1 MEELDENTSGS
12 SSGDSDEP
20 TTNDD
25 ANPRVAPQE
34 QRSDSETSDTFVDED
49 NLGRDGHR
57 RRTMTSYGRELFFVT
72 LLLLASW
79 AALHETAKKTRPAS
93 PPRRFFA
100 KHSPVNDSYR
110 GQLDPERVHRY
121 DVSLV
126 LYYAPWDA
134 ASMRARDAFEY
145 LAYRYRGQFAFGA
158 INCWWPNGRCRKR
171 HSLSHYP
178 IVVAHVRD
186 FGDIVFPTNVTP
198 TMRTLDGFLQ
208 HVSAPLV
215 RVTSAVDLA
224 VLLRRHTAVVLGTV
238 GDPRG
243 RAYES
248 FYGFALQALTRDP
261 WRDVAFAVAVDGRA
275 AVEIGVEHSVT
286 LFTWNASLGYNE
298 KGADYKTAL
307 DWTFNKARE
316 ARTLHWVSPSGL
328 KSRSLS
334 KLIENQSTLI
344 LYAEHG
350 SPEYFQM
357 HQLSQDYKACDLK
370 GRFSGLS
377 CRTNST
383 VNFVAL
389 DGRHTEFAPPGL
401 LSDGIPTAVIY
412 AAKDEAQY
420 VIRGP
425 VTAPTLKKLVVDF
438 ADRVLDRHLN
448 SVGPDSIVLGGTHGL
463 VAELSSKGFRKLMLD
478 TTRDAVVLFYASWC
492 GFCKAIYH
500 HFFAAARFF
509 RGFKGLI
516 FARVDAF
523 KNDLPWEFT
532 VQQYPTVIFFSRKKA
547 DSVQYSGYIT
557 TTRLVRFVLR
567 HLRHEV
573 ARQLVN
579 TLCDSRICLLRS
591 LRKLQA
597 WRLRCSRLN
606 LPPSRLAETHRREKT
621 LRNLLLT
628 RLRRR
633 GRS

>member
-1 MEELDENTSGS
+1 MEELDENTN

-20 TTNDD
+20 TTTNEAD
-25 ANPRVAPQE
+25 ANPRVATRE
-34 QRSDSETSDTFVDED
+34 QRSDSESSETVVVDED
-49 NLGRDGHR
+49 SGQR
-57 RRTMTSYGRELFFVT
+57 RRTMTSYARELFFLT

-93 PPRRFFA
+93 PPRRFFS

-145 LAYRYRGQFAFGA
+145 LAYRYRSQFAFGA
-158 INCWWPNGRCRKR
+158 VNCWWPNGRCRKR
-171 HSLSHYP
+171 HSPSFYP
-178 IVVAHVRD
+178 VIVAHVRD
-186 FGDIVFPTNVTP
+186 VGDVVFPMNVTP
-198 TMRTLDGFLQ
+198 TARTLEGFLL

-215 RVTSAVDLA
+215 RVTGAVDLA
-224 VLLRRHTAVVLGTV
+224 ALLRRHTAVVLGIM

-261 WRDVAFAVAVDGRA
+261 WRDVAFAVVTDGRA

-286 LFTWNASLGYNE
+286 LFTWNGSLGYSE

-307 DWTFNKARE
+307 DWTYNKARE
-316 ARTLHWVSPSGL
+316 ARTLHWVAPSGL

-334 KLIENQSTLI
+334 KLTENKSTLV
-344 LYAEHG
+344 LYTDHG
-350 SPEYFQM
+350 SPEYVQM
-357 HQLSQDYKACDLK
+357 RQLSQDYQACNLK

-389 DGRHTEFAPPGL
+389 DGRHSEFAPPGL
-401 LSDGIPTAVIY
+401 LSDGVPTAVIY

-438 ADRVLDRHLN
+438 TDRVLDRHLN
-448 SVGPDSIVLGGTHGL
+448 SVGPDSIALSGSDSL

-500 HFFAAARFF
+500 HFFATARFF

-516 FARVDAF
+516 FAR
-523 KNDLPWEFT
+523 
-532 VQQYPTVIFFSRKKA
+532 KA

-579 TLCDSRICLLRS
+579 TLCDSRLCLLRS
-591 LRKLQA
+591 LRKLQV

-621 LRNLLLT
+621 LRNMLLS

>member
-25 ANPRVAPQE
+25 ANPRVAPRE
-34 QRSDSETSDTFVDED
+34 QRSDSETSETLVDED
-49 NLGRDGHR
+49 NLDGHR
-57 RRTMTSYGRELFFVT
+57 RRTMTSYARELFFLT

-93 PPRRFFA
+93 PPRRFFS

-110 GQLDPERVHRY
+110 GQLDPERVHKY

-145 LAYRYRGQFAFGA
+145 LAYRYRDQFAFGA
-158 INCWWPNGRCRKR
+158 VNCWWPNGRCRKR
-171 HSLSHYP
+171 HSPSLYP

-186 FGDIVFPTNVTP
+186 FGDVVFPMNVTP

-208 HVSAPLV
+208 HVSTPLV

-224 VLLRRHTAVVLGTV
+224 ALLRRHTAVVLGIV

-243 RAYES
+243 GAYES

-275 AVEIGVEHSVT
+275 ALEIGVEHAVT
-286 LFTWNASLGYNE
+286 LFTWNASLGYSE
-298 KGADYKTAL
+298 KGTDYKTAL

-334 KLIENQSTLI
+334 KLVENQSTLV

-389 DGRHTEFAPPGL
+389 DGRHSEFAPPGL

-412 AAKDEAQY
+412 ATKDEAQY

-448 SVGPDSIVLGGTHGL
+448 SVGPDSIALGSSDGL

-478 TTRDAVVLFYASWC
+478 ATRDAVVLFYASWC

-500 HFFAAARFF
+500 HFFATARFF

-516 FARVDAF
+516 FARRR
-523 KNDLPWEFT
+523 K
-532 VQQYPTVIFFSRKKA
+532 PTFIALYLKPSK
-547 DSVQYSGYIT
+547 DSSS
-557 TTRLVRFVLR
+557 
-567 HLRHEV
+567 
-573 ARQLVN
+573 N
-579 TLCDSRICLLRS
+579 TLSTS
-591 LRKLQA
+591 
-597 WRLRCSRLN
+597 
-606 LPPSRLAETHRREKT
+606 
-621 LRNLLLT
+621 
-628 RLRRR
+628 
-633 GRS
+633 